1 MKTIGKYNTLL
12 GDIFEDFENFARF
25 AKISPRKPIVY
36 SKK

>member
-25 AKISPRKPIVY
+25 AKISLRKT
-36 SKK
+36 S